1 MNKTK
6 TLLALTAGAALAG
19 IAPSSHAQSTITI
32 YGILDAGIVREQGG
46 VAGSVTSLS
55 SGVASSSRIGFRGT
69 EDLGGG
75 WSASFVLENGPRLDT
90 GGSDVNGSIF
100 NRQAFV
106 GLRSTR
112 YGALTLGR
120 QYTPYYVALSQVGDP
135 FGIGYAGTAK
145 SLFPAGG
152 ANTRTSN
159 TLAYASP
166 KFSSGFSADLSYA
179 LGEQQGSASA
189 GRQIGFSLSYS
200 AGALNARL
208 AHTHRN
214 NDLTAAAGAA
224 QTPPVSAVD
233 RDIGRNTLLA
243 ANYDFKV
250 AKAFLAYGVN
260 EGASSSPL
268 PNTSNPYGGVRP
280 TASTDSRDLL
290 LGATFTFGGNTLI
303 ASWIDKDDRSAR
315 NQDAQQWAIGV
326 NHALSRRTSAYA
338 SYGTIRNEN
347 GAGYTVG
354 NNTDTGS
361 GDVGYNVGVR
371 HAF

>member
-1 MNKTK
+1 MKKN
-6 TLLALTAGAALAG
+6 LLALAALA
-19 IAPSSHAQSTITI
+19 ILAPLAHAQSNVTI

-46 VAGSVTSLS
+46 AAGSATNVS

-75 WSASFVLENGPRLDT
+75 WSATFVLENGPRVDT
-90 GGSDVNGSIF
+90 GGTDVTGSIF

-106 GLRSTR
+106 GLRSATF
-112 YGALTLGR
+112 GALTLGR

-135 FGIGYAGTAK
+135 FAIGYAGTAK
-145 SLFPAGG
+145 NLFPAGG
-152 ANTRTSN
+152 SNTRTSN
-159 TLAYASP
+159 TVAWASP
-166 KFSSGFSADLSYA
+166 KFAGGVTAEVSYA

-189 GRQIGFSLSYS
+189 GRQIGLAIGYS
-200 AGALNARL
+200 AGPLNARL

-224 QTPPVSAVD
+224 QTPPVGAAD

-250 AKAFLAYGVN
+250 VKAFLAYGIN
-260 EGASSSPL
+260 EGTNSSPL
-268 PNTSNPYGGVRP
+268 PNTSNPFGGVRP

-290 LGATFTFGGNTLI
+290 LGATVPFGTNTLI
-303 ASWIDKDDRSAR
+303 VSVIDKDDRTVR
-315 NQDAQQWAIGV
+315 DQDAQQWAIGV
-326 NHALSRRTSAYA
+326 NHALSKRTSAYA
-338 SYGTIRNEN
+338 SYGKIKNRN

-361 GDVGYNVGVR
+361 GDVAYNAGVR
-371 HAF
+371 HSF